1 MTDNPPDRRA
11 GIRGAGYSG
20 TPLAKKLGLKEGQ
33 RIALHGAPE
42 GFLGTLDP
50 VPAGIVWRA
59 DLRAT
64 VDGVLLFAPTVAAL
78 EAALL
83 PAASALTPS
92 GMLWVAWP
100 KQAAKVPTD
109 LTEDRVRAFGL
120 AAGLVDV
127 KVCAISEVWSGLK
140 FVRRPRDR

>member
-1 MTDNPPDRRA
+1 V
-11 GIRGAGYSG
+11 AGYSG
-20 TPLAKKLGLKEGQ
+20 TPLAKKLGLKAGQ

-42 GFLGTLDP
+42 EFLRMLDP
-50 VPAGIVWRA
+50 RPAGIVWRA

-64 VDGVLLFAPTVAAL
+64 VDGVLLFAPMVAAL

-83 PAASALTPS
+83 PAASALTPA
-92 GMLWVAWP
+92 GMLWIAWP
-100 KQAAKVPTD
+100 KRAAKVPTD

-127 KVCAISEVWSGLK
+127 KVCAISEIWSGLK
-140 FVRRPRDR
+140 FVRRLEDR

>member
-1 MTDNPPDRRA
+1 M
-11 GIRGAGYSG
+11 AGYSG

-33 RIALHGAPE
+33 RIALHGAPD
-42 GFLGTLDP
+42 GFLRTLDP
-50 VPAGIVWRA
+50 LPAGLVWRA
-59 DLRAT
+59 DLRAP
-64 VDGVLLFAPTVAAL
+64 VDGVLLFVPMVAAL

-83 PAASALTPS
+83 AAASALTPA

-100 KQAAKVPTD
+100 KRAAKVPTD

-127 KVCAISEVWSGLK
+127 KVCAISEIWSGLK
-140 FVRRPRDR
+140 FVRRLEDR